1 YIGDSFENDVI
12 GSKSAG
18 WKSIWLNR
26 RGHLIP
32 TEAAFQPDYCVEN
45 EQQLFAILQEIF

>member
-1 YIGDSFENDVI
+1 
-12 GSKSAG
+12 
-18 WKSIWLNR
+18 R
-26 RGHLIP
+26 P

>member
-1 YIGDSFENDVI
+1 
-12 GSKSAG
+12 
-18 WKSIWLNR
+18 
-26 RGHLIP
+26 P